1 KLKQF
6 GNSNMPLIVQKYG
19 GTSVGNPDRIKN
31 VAVRVAEYRKRGDQI
46 VVVVSAMSGVTDNL
60 IKLAKEIMPLPNER
74 EMDVLLATGE
84 QQTIALTSI
93 ALHALDVPAVS
104 LTGAQAGIVTDGVHT
119 KAKIHNIT
127 PKKVHELLQQGNVV
141 IVAGFQGETPEG
153 QITTLGRGG
162 SDLTAIALAAALEA
176 DLCQIYTDV
185 DGVYTADPR
194 IVKDAKKLDEIS
206 YDEML
211 ELASLGAKVMQ
222 SRSVEFAKKFGVM
235 FEVRS
240 SLNDNPGTIVKEE
253 TKSMEG
259 VVVRGVSLDK
269 NQAKVTLVSVPDKP
283 GVAARIFKALGDATV
298 NVDMIVQNISHGSG
312 SPATDLSFTVDKP
325 DLLKA
330 QKVIE
335 GLKTELGFHNVIAT
349 EKIGKLSIV
358 GVGMKSHT
366 GVAGKLFETLANEGV
381 NIDMISTSE
390 IKISVVIDL
399 AKGEQ
404 AMKAVHAA
412 FIS

>member
-1 KLKQF
+1 
-6 GNSNMPLIVQKYG
+6 MALIVQKYG
-19 GTSVGNPDRIKN
+19 GTSVGNPERIKN
-31 VAVRVAEYRKRGDQI
+31 VAKRVADYRSRGDS
-46 VVVVSAMSGVTDNL
+46 VVVIVSAMSGVTDNL

-74 EMDVLLATGE
+74 EMDMLLATGE
-84 QQTIALTSI
+84 QQTIALTAI
-93 ALHALDVPAVS
+93 ALHNLNVPAIS

-127 PKKVHELLQQGNVV
+127 PKKVHELLKQGNVV
-141 IVAGFQGETPEG
+141 IVAGFQGETSEG

-162 SDLTAIALAAALEA
+162 SDLTAIALAAAVKA

-194 IVKDAKKLDEIS
+194 IVPSAKKLQEIS

-222 SRSVEFAKKFGVM
+222 SRSVEFAKNFGVV

-259 VVVRGVSLDK
+259 IVVRGVALDK
-269 NQAKVTLVSVPDKP
+269 NQAKVTLVGVPDKP
-283 GVAARIFKALGDATV
+283 GVAAKIFKALGDAAV

-312 SPATDLSFTVDKP
+312 TPQTDISFTVEKA

-330 QKVIE
+330 QKVID
-335 GLKTELGFHNVIAT
+335 GLKSKVGLREVITT

-366 GVAGKLFETLANEGV
+366 GVAGKMFETLADAGV

-399 AKGEQ
+399 AKGEA
-404 AMKAVHAA
+404 AMKAIHGA
-412 FIS
+412 FIG